1 MLNNTLPDSSR
12 IWIYQSNRN
21 FTQHE
26 ANLLQNIFNEF
37 VAGWTAHSK
46 KLIAAMEVVHNRF
59 IIVTLDES
67 AAEATGCSIDK
78 SVHLLKQVEK
88 ELDINLFDRQ
98 RVAYRSGN
106 EILDFHATE
115 LEKLITN
122 DTVTPDTLIFNNVL
136 ATKGDLL
143 NNWEKPLKDTWV
155 SNFIAVNN

>member
-12 IWIYQSNRN
+12 IWIYQSNRS
-21 FTQHE
+21 FTEQE
-26 ANLLQNIFNEF
+26 TKLLQNIFDEF

-46 KLIAAMEVVHNRF
+46 QLIAAMEIVYNRF
-59 IIVTLDES
+59 IVVTLDES

-88 ELDINLFDRQ
+88 ELGVELFDRQ
-98 RVAYRSGN
+98 RVAYRKGN

-122 DTVTPDTLIFNNVL
+122 DTIHQDTIIFNNVL
-136 ATKGDLL
+136 ATKGELL
-143 NNWEKPLKDTWV
+143 TNWEMPLKNTWV